1 MPKITVEIEGADVS
15 DIRYDD
21 SGDDARNISNDIYE
35 LLNEKYGYLDVI
47 GVMVDTE
54 DVKQSE
60 AADFPE

>member
-15 DIRYDD
+15 DIRYDH
-21 SGDDARNISNDIYE
+21 SGDDARNIGNDIFE
-35 LLNEKYGYLDVI
+35 LLNEEYGYLDVI

-60 AADFPE
+60 AADFPD